1 MNNQEFAQLTQ
12 QGLVILD
19 GATGSNLTKAGM
31 PKGIS
36 TELWTLE
43 HAEVLIKLQREYV
56 EAGTQIVYAPTFAA
70 NRISLANYGMADK
83 VEELNTRL
91 VGISKEAVGGRAY
104 IAGDLT
110 TTGKLMEPKG
120 EITYEE
126 LLEAYIEQITALAN
140 EMCIRDRFRMY
151 ISGDF
156 YVYCSR
162 TW

>member
-83 VEELNTRL
+83 VE
-91 VGISKEAVGGRAY
+91 
-104 IAGDLT
+104 
-110 TTGKLMEPKG
+110 
-120 EITYEE
+120 
-126 LLEAYIEQITALAN
+126 
-140 EMCIRDRFRMY
+140 
-151 ISGDF
+151 
-156 YVYCSR
+156 
-162 TW
+162 

>member
-56 EAGTQIVYAPTFAA
+56 EAGTQIVYAPHSLQIGSVLPIMAW
-70 NRISLANYGMADK
+70 RIK
-83 VEELNTRL
+83 
-91 VGISKEAVGGRAY
+91 
-104 IAGDLT
+104 
-110 TTGKLMEPKG
+110 
-120 EITYEE
+120 
-126 LLEAYIEQITALAN
+126 
-140 EMCIRDRFRMY
+140 
-151 ISGDF
+151 
-156 YVYCSR
+156 
-162 TW
+162 